1 MLRSPAAAIANA
13 LTVPAE
19 AIQVS
24 PDGSSKFVMVIA
36 ADSTAHKK
44 AVTVGIQTAEDAQ
57 ILSGLTPSDMVI
69 STGAYG
75 LDENTKV
82 KIGTDPNARRDD
94 DDKAAP
100 GDAKPALVRQPDS
113 SAKQPGKDADDK

>member
-1 MLRSPAAAIANA
+1 
-13 LTVPAE
+13 
-19 AIQVS
+19 
-24 PDGSSKFVMVIA
+24 MVIA

-44 AVTVGIQTAEDAQ
+44 AVTLGIQTAEDAQ

-82 KIGTDPNARRDD
+82 KIGTDPNAKPDA
-94 DDKAAP
+94 AAP
-100 GDAKPALVRQPDS
+100 DDAKPAAGAAADS